1 MDFGLKEWGEGLFV
15 MKIFFTKTMLNEV
28 LKNCEKW
35 YLLMKKL
42 IKTTRNKRSGGSILQ
57 NFYNMCLQILLQ
69 NLKYNINWACI
80 FYLILVSIL
89 SILILSIYE
98 QRVFFFFLL
107 NGQNLLSMTKVICQ
121 HSPLD

>member
-1 MDFGLKEWGEGLFV
+1 
-15 MKIFFTKTMLNEV
+15 MLNEV

-57 NFYNMCLQILLQ
+57 NFYNMYFQMLIQ

-80 FYLILVSIL
+80 FYLILVGIL

-98 QRVFFFFLL
+98 QRVFFFLL
-107 NGQNLLSMTKVICQ
+107 NGQNLLSMTKVIC
-121 HSPLD
+121 